1 MQPAMAGM
9 TSGTQAHGEIAARQP
24 RQPMQPAV
32 AGMPSGKQAHGQVL
46 GPQAH
51 GEIIGKQTHG
61 QVTVAASPV
70 VHAQAHGRATV
81 VASHVVHVVHEIHG
95 SDCDVARSEN
105 KNASSD
111 SGLIIVMNDRVQHG
125 EAFVCV
131 GKHYTA
137 YTRLCDRIS
146 ENSACWR
153 LRWGPGIAEPCCT
166 KAVRSEPPAL
176 TPIGRDIQAHLAQRA
191 AQDPMAGVDTAVC
204 M

>member
-1 MQPAMAGM
+1 MRV
-9 TSGTQAHGEIAARQP
+9 SDR
-24 RQPMQPAV
+24 
-32 AGMPSGKQAHGQVL
+32 VL
-46 GPQAH
+46 PTPFYQMLETLADGRINYEA
-51 GEIIGKQTHG
+51 
-61 QVTVAASPV
+61 TVATVVASPV
-70 VHAQAHGRATV
+70 VHGQATV

-153 LRWGPGIAEPCCT
+153 LRWGPGIAEPC
-166 KAVRSEPPAL
+166 
-176 TPIGRDIQAHLAQRA
+176 
-191 AQDPMAGVDTAVC
+191 
-204 M
+204 